1 MRVWEEA
8 VWREREREHRARL
21 ALWTTPHLARRSRG
35 ERHPVYDFLFE
46 YYSFPAGKL
55 LRWSP
60 GTGSVLRGEGTE
72 AFLAV
77 PGFRAHAEGVA
88 LDGADFPAARREAL
102 EWVRSFLR
110 ATAERAPQFGCLGLH
125 EWAMVYR
132 SPEVRH
138 GAVPLRM
145 APEALAAFVDGQAVC
160 CTHYD
165 AFRFFTPEARPL
177 NRAQPEKGR
186 QPELDQPGCIH
197 VNMDLYKWA
206 HKFAPWVSG
215 ELTADCFLLA
225 AAARE
230 IDMRASPYDL
240 AAHGFPAIAIETPEG
255 RDEYVA
261 LQRML
266 AERGKP
272 LRERLLAELE
282 ALG

>member
-1 MRVWEEA
+1 MRVLEEA
-8 VWREREREHRARL
+8 AWREREREHRARL
-21 ALWTTPHLARRSRG
+21 APWTGPHLERRARG

-46 YYSFPAGKL
+46 YYSLPAGKL

-60 GTGSVLRGEGTE
+60 GAGCVLRGGAEG
-72 AFLAV
+72 FLAA

-88 LDGADFPAARREAL
+88 LDPADFPAPRREAL

-110 ATAERAPQFGCLGLH
+110 ATAARPPQFGCFGLH

-132 SPEVRH
+132 SAEVRH

-145 APEALAAFVDGQAVC
+145 TPEALAAFVEGQAVC

-165 AFRFFTPEARPL
+165 AFRFFTPEARSL
-177 NRAQPEKGR
+177 NRMQPEKGR
-186 QPELDQPGCIH
+186 QPELDQAGCIH

-206 HKFAPWVSG
+206 FKFAPWISG

-230 IDMRASPYDL
+230 VDMRASPYDL
-240 AAHGFPAIAIETPEG
+240 AAHGFPAIPIETSEG
-255 RDEYVA
+255 REAYA
-261 LQRML
+261 AHQREL
-266 AERGKP
+266 AERGRP
-272 LRERLLAELE
+272 LRHRLLEELE